1 MPDPVASAADTELL
15 ARVEQVLAPTFEL
28 DHEIGRGGMGI
39 VYLAR
44 DSRLKRPVA
53 IKVLPPEL
61 AFRSDIRSRFL
72 REAETS
78 AQLSHPNIV
87 PIFTVDERGGLVFFV
102 MGYVEGETLAQ
113 RMEREGRVPA
123 PDARRLLTE
132 VASALAYAH
141 SRGVIH
147 RDIKPDNI
155 LLSSGGGRAMV
166 TDFGIARAVSAGSGD
181 SRLTATGVAIGT
193 PAYMSPEQCAGDKEI
208 DGRSDLYSLGVVAY
222 QMLCGTLPF
231 SGSGTGALLIKHLSE
246 KPVPVS
252 ERAPDIPPWL
262 ARVVMRLLEKQPS
275 DRFGDAGALV
285 RALDQGETGSPP
297 PAVGS
302 TQPQSGAAAWS
313 ASPAAPPGT
322 RMADPPP
329 AVGWAPPLPAAPLA
343 AAPAAGAAAVSEPE
357 RTRWGAGPVVK
368 FRRSLVRLGIIGG
381 ICALIGL
388 FTADSDWL
396 TWTFVCG
403 AWLAWKYGKI
413 WRDGYNWRDVF
424 KQPEDRLFFDVA
436 AESIDSARALFDK
449 DKRAEVRARLRRGQT
464 AGLAELTVGVSAQRP
479 GRQEPD
485 QRAQGTGIASGSHG
499 GLPVGPV
506 AAALP
511 VPLAAPPP
519 LPVPAPVPA
528 MPIPTTP
535 PDDAVGLASSEV
547 LNSRHGAIVRRAASD
562 GIAVRQEVERLGA
575 ADRALLPDV
584 VPTVDALIKRIASL
598 AAALFRLDADL
609 APDALPELDKRI
621 AGAEAESSA
630 TPDRERKLG
639 LLRRQRATLQDLAD
653 RRATLSAQLENAGI
667 VLRNIRL
674 DLVRLRSAGV
684 QSAIDDVATATQEAR
699 ALSREIAHVLNA
711 AEELKSI

>member
-15 ARVEQVLAPTFEL
+15 ARVEQVLAPTFAL

-72 REAETS
+72 REAETA

-113 RMEREGRVPA
+113 RMQRDGRIAPA
-123 PDARRLLTE
+123 ETRGLLTE

-155 LLSSGGGRAMV
+155 LLSSEGGRAMV

-208 DGRSDLYSLGVVAY
+208 DGRSDLYSLGVVGY
-222 QMLCGTLPF
+222 QMLCGSLPF
-231 SGSGTGALLIKHLSE
+231 SGTGTGALLVKHLSE
-246 KPVPVS
+246 KPVPVTD
-252 ERAPDIPPWL
+252 RAPEVPAWL
-262 ARVVMRLLEKQPS
+262 GRVTMRLLEKQPA

-285 RALDQGETGSPP
+285 RALEQGDTGFVQPVAPTPSVPYPVPP
-297 PAVGS
+297 QG
-302 TQPQSGAAAWS
+302 TQDRAMWA
-313 ASPAAPPGT
+313 PAAPPL
-322 RMADPPP
+322 PI
-329 AVGWAPPLPAAPLA
+329 APPVAGAFPFGGAPPQGLGLAGVTPVSQVEQARWDAAPVKRFRRSL
-343 AAPAAGAAAVSEPE
+343 
-357 RTRWGAGPVVK
+357 TRWGA
-368 FRRSLVRLGIIGG
+368 IGG
-381 ICALIGL
+381 FLTVL
-388 FTADSDWL
+388 SVVTADSDWM
-396 TWTFVCG
+396 TFVVIIG
-403 AWLAWKYGKI
+403 AVLAFKYGKL
-413 WRDGYNWRDVF
+413 WSNGYNWRDVF
-424 KQPEDRLFFDVA
+424 KQPSDRLFFDVA
-436 AESIDSARALFDK
+436 AESIDNARGLFDK
-449 DKRAEVRARLRRGQT
+449 NKRAEVRARLRRG
-464 AGLAELTVGVSAQRP
+464 AGRDAQIPAPAVAAPLAV
-479 GRQEPD
+479 
-485 QRAQGTGIASGSHG
+485 
-499 GLPVGPV
+499 PV
-506 AAALP
+506 AP
-511 VPLAAPPP
+511 MPPAAPMSPP
-519 LPVPAPVPA
+519 PAAAPAPV
-528 MPIPTTP
+528 ITTP
-535 PDDAVGLASSEV
+535 QDDGSTLAPAEV
-547 LNSRHGAIVRRAASD
+547 LNSRHGAIVRRAAGD
-562 GIAVRQEVERLGA
+562 GAAVRQEVGRLGA

-584 VPTVDALIKRIASL
+584 AGVVEALVKRIASL
-598 AAALFRLDADL
+598 ATALHWLDGDL
-609 APDALPELDKRI
+609 APDALPELDKQI
-621 AGAEAESSA
+621 AAAEAGSAA

-653 RRATLSAQLENAGI
+653 RRAMLSAQLENAGI

-711 AEELKSI
+711 AEELKSV

>member
-113 RMEREGRVPA
+113 RMQREGRVPA
-123 PDARRLLTE
+123 PEARRLLTE

-155 LLSSGGGRAMV
+155 LLSSEAGRAMV

-231 SGSGTGALLIKHLSE
+231 SGSGTGALLVKHLSE
-246 KPVPVS
+246 KPQPVG
-252 ERAPDIPPWL
+252 ERAPDLPPWL
-262 ARVVMRLLEKQPS
+262 GRIVMRLLEKQPS

-285 RALDQGETGSPP
+285 RALDQGEAGMVP
-297 PAVGS
+297 
-302 TQPQSGAAAWS
+302 
-313 ASPAAPPGT
+313 PAAPASVQPPAPAPWSSGPAGPAPAT
-322 RMADPPP
+322 RLSDPPP
-329 AVGWAPPLPAAPLA
+329 APGWAPAIPVAPPMAAPTHGAMSMSEAERERWTA
-343 AAPAAGAAAVSEPE
+343 A
-357 RTRWGAGPVVK
+357 PVVK
-368 FRRSLVRLGIIGG
+368 FRRSFARWGVIAGA
-381 ICALIGL
+381 CALIGL

-396 TWTFVCG
+396 TFTFFIGVWV
-403 AWLAWKYGKI
+403 AWRYGKI

-449 DKRAEVRARLRRGQT
+449 EKRASVRARLRRGQT
-464 AGLAELTVGVSAQRP
+464 AQAVGP
-479 GRQEPD
+479 G
-485 QRAQGTGIASGSHG
+485 SGVERRT
-499 GLPVGPV
+499 LPVGPV
-506 AAALP
+506 AAPLP
-511 VPLAAPPP
+511 VPLAAPVP
-519 LPVPAPVPA
+519 LPVPQPAPPL
-528 MPIPTTP
+528 PIPTTP
-535 PDDAVGLASSEV
+535 PDDAMGLASPDV
-547 LNSRHGAIVRRAASD
+547 LNSRHGAVVRRAASD
-562 GIAVRQEVERLGA
+562 GLAVRQEVERLGA

-584 VPTVDALIKRIASL
+584 VPTVDALIRRIASL
-598 AAALFRLDADL
+598 AGALYRLDGDL

-621 AGAEAESSA
+621 AGAEAESTA

-653 RRATLSAQLENAGI
+653 RRATLAAQLENAGI

-711 AEELKSI
+711 AEELKNI

>member
-113 RMEREGRVPA
+113 RMQRDSPVPPA
-123 PDARRLLTE
+123 EARRLLTE

-155 LLSSGGGRAMV
+155 LLSSEGGRAMV
-166 TDFGIARAVSAGSGD
+166 TDFGIARAVSTGSGD

-222 QMLCGTLPF
+222 QMLCGSLPF
-231 SGSGTGALLIKHLSE
+231 SGSGTGALLVKHLSE
-246 KPVPVS
+246 KPVPVTD
-252 ERAPDIPPWL
+252 RAPDVPAWL
-262 ARVVMRLLEKQPS
+262 GRVTMRLLEKQPT
-275 DRFGDAGALV
+275 DRYGDASALV
-285 RALDQGETGSPP
+285 RALEQGDTGFVPPVAPTPQPVPP
-297 PAVGS
+297 PT
-302 TQPQSGAAAWS
+302 TQDRATW
-313 ASPAAPPGT
+313 APP
-322 RMADPPP
+322 
-329 AVGWAPPLPAAPLA
+329 APPLPIAPPVAFASHGAQSEATAIAGGSPVSEIERARWDAAPVKRFRKSL
-343 AAPAAGAAAVSEPE
+343 
-357 RTRWGAGPVVK
+357 TRWGTV
-368 FRRSLVRLGIIGG
+368 GG
-381 ICALIGL
+381 VCALISL
-388 FTADSDWL
+388 ISADSDMMS
-396 TWTFVCG
+396 FVVVV
-403 AWLAWKYGKI
+403 AVVLAWKYGRL
-413 WRDGYNWRDVF
+413 WSDGYNWRNVF
-424 KQPEDRLFFDVA
+424 KQPSDRLFFDVA
-436 AESIDSARALFDK
+436 AESIDNARGLFDK
-449 DKRAEVRARLRRGQT
+449 NKRAEVRARLRRGS
-464 AGLAELTVGVSAQRP
+464 SAQ
-479 GRQEPD
+479 
-485 QRAQGTGIASGSHG
+485 
-499 GLPVGPV
+499 LPAPAMAIPPAVPV
-506 AAALP
+506 APMPPAGAISP
-511 VPLAAPPP
+511 PPAAPP
-519 LPVPAPVPA
+519 AP
-528 MPIPTTP
+528 MITTP
-535 PDDAVGLASSEV
+535 QDDGSSLAPAEV
-547 LNSRHGAIVRRAASD
+547 LNSRYGAIVRRAASD
-562 GIAVRQEVERLGA
+562 SAAVRQEVGRLGP

-584 VPTVDALIKRIASL
+584 GGVVEALVKRIASL
-598 AAALFRLDADL
+598 ATALYRLDGDL
-609 APDALPELDKRI
+609 APNVLPDLDKQI
-621 AGAEAESSA
+621 SAAEAESAA

-653 RRATLSAQLENAGI
+653 RRAMLSSQLENAGI

-674 DLVRLRSAGV
+674 DLVRLRSAGI

-711 AEELKSI
+711 AEELKSV